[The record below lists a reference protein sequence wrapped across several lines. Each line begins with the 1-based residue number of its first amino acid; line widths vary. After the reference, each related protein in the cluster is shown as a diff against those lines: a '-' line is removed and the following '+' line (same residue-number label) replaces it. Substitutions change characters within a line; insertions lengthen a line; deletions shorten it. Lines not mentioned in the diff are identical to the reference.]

1 MKFVPMDITFML
13 FFLPFILVHSGVWSS
28 GMILALGARGP
39 GFDSPNSPCFFVRTA
54 SFFVV
59 EKNYSMNGE
68 QIFKLALFLF
78 ALTLVLVLYSFLVAA
93 ELASLKD
100 KYM

>member
-1 MKFVPMDITFML
+1 
-13 FFLPFILVHSGVWSS
+13 
-28 GMILALGARGP
+28 
-39 GFDSPNSPCFFVRTA
+39 
-54 SFFVV
+54 
-59 EKNYSMNGE
+59 MNGE